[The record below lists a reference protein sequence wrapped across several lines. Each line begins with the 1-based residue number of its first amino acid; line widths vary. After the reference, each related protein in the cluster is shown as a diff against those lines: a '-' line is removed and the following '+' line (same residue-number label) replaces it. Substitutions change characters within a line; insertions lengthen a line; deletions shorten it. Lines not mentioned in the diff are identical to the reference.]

1 MGMIV
6 TTNVTRRLGGENVLK
21 GVNLDVGEGE
31 IFGLI
36 GPSGA
41 GKSTLLRVLTGYLEP
56 LEGTV
61 EVLGSP
67 PAAFSPEE
75 KRRVGFMPQGF
86 VLYEELSVLQ
96 NLNFVAGLYG
106 LRFGKRRRRVREVLE
121 FVELWDD
128 RRKAARDV
136 SGGMQRRLQLA
147 AAVVHEPDLLFVDEP
162 TANLD
167 PILRRKFWEEFE
179 QLREGGRTI
188 FVTTQYVGEAELCN
202 RVGLLVDGALIAV
215 GTPAELRNRAFGGE
229 IVELSIGGEPGSLSG
244 RLEALGDLGRVEEV
258 RRDEKDEGVV
268 SLVRLLVEDADV
280 ALPKAMQILEGSDVR
295 SLGVPKPS
303 FEEVFFRLVTDTKE
317 TRHRKS

>member
-1 MGMIV
+1 MAAIRIKNLSKSFGNI
-6 TTNVTRRLGGENVLK
+6 EVLRETDLT
-21 GVNLDVGEGE
+21 VEEGE

-36 GPSGA
+36 GPSGS

-56 LEGTV
+56 SDGSV

-67 PAAFSPEE
+67 PTAFSPEE
-75 KRRVGFMPQGF
+75 RRRVGFMPQSF
-86 VLYEELSVLQ
+86 VLYKELSVLQ

-106 LRFGKRRRRVREVLE
+106 LRFGERRRRVREVLE

-179 QLREGGRTI
+179 QLRKGGRTI
-188 FVTTQYVGEAELCN
+188 FVTTQYVGEAELCD
-202 RVGLLVDGALIAV
+202 RVGLLVDGDLIAV
-215 GTPAELRNRAFGGE
+215 GTPAELRHRAFGGE
-229 IVELSIGGEPGSLSG
+229 PLELVLGGNPSKFAG
-244 RLEALGDLGRVEEV
+244 RLGMLEEIGNSVEV
-258 RRDEKDEGVV
+258 RQEGAVEDTQ
-268 SLVRLLVEDADV
+268 SRIRLLVEDAEV
-280 ALPKAMQILEGSDVR
+280 ALPRVLEVLDGSKVYSADA
-295 SLGVPKPS
+295 PKPS
-303 FEEVFFRLVTDTKE
+303 FDEVFFRLVKQREKTV
-317 TRHRKS
+317 

>member
-1 MGMIV
+1 MPMMW
-6 TTNVTRRLGGENVLK
+6 TKDVTRRLGGENVLK
-21 GVNLDVGEGE
+21 GANLEVEEGE

-41 GKSTLLRVLTGYLEP
+41 GKSTLLKILTGYLEP
-56 LEGTV
+56 SDGTV
-61 EVLGSP
+61 EVLGQAP
-67 PAAFSPEE
+67 TTFAAEE

-128 RRKAARDV
+128 RRKAARDI

-147 AAVVHEPDLLFVDEP
+147 AAIVHEPDLLFVDEP

-167 PILRRKFWEEFE
+167 PILRRKFWDEFE

-188 FVTTQYVGEAELCN
+188 FVTTQYVGEAELCD
-202 RVGLLVDGALIAV
+202 RVGLLVDGALIAI
-215 GTPAELRNRAFGGE
+215 GTPAELRRRAFGGE
-229 IVELSIGGEPGSLSG
+229 IVELSLGGEPGGLSG
-244 RLEALGDLGRVEEV
+244 RLEALGGLGRVEEV
-258 RRDEKDEGVV
+258 RREEKDGEVV
-268 SLVRLLVEDADV
+268 SLVRLLVEDADA
-280 ALPKAMQILEGSDVR
+280 ALPKAMEMLDGADLR

-303 FEEVFFRLVTDTKE
+303 FDEVFFRLVKE
-317 TRHRKS
+317 KEIGHGPP